1 MFASIQAMHRTP
13 IALAAHLGA
22 VARPEPA
29 LDALQRL
36 MAEALEDVA
45 QAVPDGRRPA
55 PRPAFDEPLARLR
68 ATLSGGG
75 EAAPGGTAAVLLDHL
90 VSDVTGLRTAPM
102 ATRAAA

>member
-75 EAAPGGTAAVLLDHL
+75 EAAPGGTGAVLLHHPATTFPRL
-90 VSDVTGLRTAPM
+90 CPPPM
-102 ATRAAA
+102 PTRAPA